1 MKKLLILT
9 SVSATAI
16 VAALMCV
23 LTSCSDDGDYIK
35 MPGKLNEAM
44 IEELRTTKTPIVYRS
59 GRVELYHKVKGN
71 KWEEY
76 DPPMDGCFFGRHIIE
91 LGYGPERIYFNDGKV
106 YCNLWSV
113 YGINWR
119 VICGWDMWE
128 LKYIWEKYVDDT
140 YPQQIYLC
148 DDFQYNKKK
157 KTLIVGGKEIG
168 LLSCEKLELK
178 IVCAH
183 DEYRTCDEYWPSFLP
198 EDEEIITFD
207 DCKEAYRYIINC
219 ARKQYGDIVTI
230 YSLLH
235 KDEVWMEF
243 NLDELEAKLET
254 EQTFDW

>member
-23 LTSCSDDGDYIK
+23 LTSCDDGDYIK

-44 IEELRTTKTPIVYRS
+44 IEELRTTKTPIIYRA
-59 GRVELYHKVKGN
+59 GRAELYHKVKGN

-76 DPPMDGCFFGRHIIE
+76 DPPMEGCTFGRHIVPF
-91 LGYGPERIYFNDGKV
+91 GCGPERIYFNDGKV

-113 YGINWR
+113 LGITWGVVCER
-119 VICGWDMWE
+119 SMWE
-128 LKYIWEKYVDDT
+128 LYDIWEKYVDDT

-157 KTLIVGGKEIG
+157 KTLIIGGKETG
-168 LLSCEKLELK
+168 LLSCEKSELK

-198 EDEEIITFD
+198 EDEEIIIFD

-219 ARKQYGDIVTI
+219 ARKQYGNIVTI
-230 YSLLH
+230 YTTTNN
-235 KDEVWMEF
+235 DEVWFEF
-243 NLDELEAKLET
+243 NLDELEAYLET
-254 EQTFDW
+254 EPTYDR